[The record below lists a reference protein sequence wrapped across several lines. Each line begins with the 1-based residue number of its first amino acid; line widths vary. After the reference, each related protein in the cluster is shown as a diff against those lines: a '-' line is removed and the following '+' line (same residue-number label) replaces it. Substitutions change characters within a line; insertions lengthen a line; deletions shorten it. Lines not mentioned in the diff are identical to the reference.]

1 MKNIWIALICE
12 LLLGC
17 ADVTKERV
25 PGVYTDFHTLD
36 KDTVWLYED
45 GTYVQKVYDI
55 NSVLVYYSKG
65 KWEYYVTPFDE
76 ESIDVDS
83 LYVRY
88 DDIDLTDPEI
98 RNCEGTFDGQKY
110 NLLVGFKNDSL
121 YIAVPLYIDL
131 PSTWHY
137 FYKVGEIK

>member
-36 KDTVWLYED
+36 KDTVWLYKD

-55 NSVLVYYSKG
+55 NNVLVYYAKRN
-65 KWEYYVTPFDE
+65 WEYLVTPFGE

-83 LYVRY
+83 LY
-88 DDIDLTDPEI
+88 IKKELDLTDSVI
-98 RNCEGTFDGQKY
+98 RNWEYAFDGQKY